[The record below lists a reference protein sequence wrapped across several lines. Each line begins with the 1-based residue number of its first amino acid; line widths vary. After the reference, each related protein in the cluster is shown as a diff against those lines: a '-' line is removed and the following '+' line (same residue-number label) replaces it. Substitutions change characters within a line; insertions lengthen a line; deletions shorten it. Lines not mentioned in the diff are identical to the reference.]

1 MTINLF
7 LLFAFLAA
15 LLHCLFF
22 YLESI
27 AWMKPKTYKTF
38 GVKEESEAK
47 ILKLLYFNQG
57 FYNLFLA
64 FGVFVGIYL
73 MTKGFTAS
81 GIPIILFAC
90 SCMFGAS
97 MVLFFSKPGMLRAV
111 LIQGLCPFLSILFYL
126 IS

>member
-64 FGVFVGIYL
+64 FGVF
-73 MTKGFTAS
+73 
-81 GIPIILFAC
+81 
-90 SCMFGAS
+90 GAS
-97 MVLFFSKPGMLRAV
+97 IVLFFSKPGMLRAV

>member
-1 MTINLF
+1 MSINLF
-7 LLFAFLAA
+7 LLFAIIAA
-15 LLHCLFF
+15 ILHCFFF

-64 FGVFVGIYL
+64 IGIFVGIYL
-73 MTKGFTAS
+73 MTQGSTAS

-90 SCMFGAS
+90 FCMLGAS
-97 MVLFFSKPGMLRAV
+97 IVLFFSKPGMLRAV